1 MALHHKVYIG
11 YVQTVNPDAY
21 ENTSIVESKVV
32 ALRLVGIDAQNKLPR
47 YKPLRSYQ
55 EYYKIERVE
64 PINGIVSDE
73 GINRALQMTGKPEV
87 KRLRKVA

>member
-11 YVQTVNPDAY
+11 YVQTVNLDAY